1 MNSDNSPHDLRNLW
15 QSQGSES
22 FSMSVEELRK
32 AANKFTRKIFWRNSR
47 EYAAAIIVVGAYGYY
62 IYRFHSALLR
72 LGSALIIAAAIWVSY
87 WIHRKGSPT
96 AMTAEMDA
104 QSCIDFHRSELV
116 RQRDLLST
124 IWTWYLLPFT
134 PGLALF
140 LLGQQLSTLAK
151 AGSHQHYGDIA
162 IRYGVVVAVFA
173 GTFILLGKLNHW
185 AAKKLQRKID
195 ALDNM
200 KPPPG

>member
-1 MNSDNSPHDLRNLW
+1 MNSDNSPNDLRNLW
-15 QSQGSES
+15 QSQATDA

-32 AANKFTRKIFWRNSR
+32 AANKFTRDIFWRNSR
-47 EYAAAIIVVGAYGYY
+47 EYAAAVFVVGAYGYY
-62 IYRFHSALLR
+62 IYRFHNVFMR

-87 WIHRKGSPT
+87 WIRKKGSPR
-96 AMTAEMDA
+96 AMKAEMDA

-124 IWTWYLLPFT
+124 VWRWYLLPFT

-140 LLGQQLSTLAK
+140 ILGQQLSALAK
-151 AGSHQHYGDIA
+151 TGLPMHYGQFA

-173 GTFILLGKLNHW
+173 GSFTLLGKFNQW
-185 AAKKLQRKID
+185 AARKVQRKID
-195 ALDNM
+195 ALDKM
-200 KPPPG
+200 RPPSG